1 MKILLLIA
9 IAILA
14 VGCGEKNE
22 STTDT
27 ESKKQGGNRD
37 LCIATMGGTIEKV
50 RELLAAGADVN
61 AKGVFPYGVPLCNAV
76 EQGHKEMVELLI
88 SNGAKLETENFS
100 GRTPLMLAIKGGHKE
115 IVELLISK
123 GVDLEAKDNGG
134 NNSLDLAILG
144 EKKEIAEILR
154 KNGIETRYFEK

>member
-1 MKILLLIA
+1 MDQNGKNVITDNNNELVSMIQCINILI
-9 IAILA
+9 
-14 VGCGEKNE
+14 
-22 STTDT
+22 
-27 ESKKQGGNRD
+27 
-37 LCIATMGGTIEKV
+37 
-50 RELLAAGADVN
+50 
-61 AKGVFPYGVPLCNAV
+61 NAV